1 MDVSSLGL
9 LAWALFWLEPHA
21 PKVLGENVGRPLR
34 LANIAR
40 HSSSVAV
47 AVLSVLV
54 SRFWEGKSLEKLATC
69 NIGQI
74 VKHIE
79 GRNSLVNVPGIADW
93 GMQKR
98 RFNAR
103 MEAAAV

>member
-1 MDVSSLGL
+1 MDVTSLGL
-9 LAWALFWLEPHA
+9 LVWARFWVEPHA

-40 HSSSVAV
+40 HSNSVAV

-54 SRFWEGKSLEKLATC
+54 SRFWDGRSWEKLATC

-79 GRNSLVNVPGIADW
+79 GRNSLVNVPGIA
-93 GMQKR
+93 GPG
-98 RFNAR
+98 NA
-103 MEAAAV
+103 EKKV

>member
-9 LAWALFWLEPHA
+9 LAWARLWLEPHA
-21 PKVLGENVGRPLR
+21 PKVPGENVGRPLR

-54 SRFWEGKSLEKLATC
+54 SRFGEGKSLEKLATC

-79 GRNSLVNVPGIADW
+79 GRNSLVNVPGIV
-93 GMQKR
+93 GPG
-98 RFNAR
+98 NA
-103 MEAAAV
+103 EKKV

>member
-1 MDVSSLGL
+1 MKLGCELLGL
-9 LAWALFWLEPHA
+9 ACLGAVLAGA
-21 PKVLGENVGRPLR
+21 PRSQGLRDKVGRPLR

-79 GRNSLVNVPGIADW
+79 GRNSLVNVPGIA
-93 GMQKR
+93 GPG
-98 RFNAR
+98 NA
-103 MEAAAV
+103 EKKV

>member
-1 MDVSSLGL
+1 M
-9 LAWALFWLEPHA
+9 LAWARFWVEPHA

-54 SRFWEGKSLEKLATC
+54 SRFWEVKSLEKLATC

-79 GRNSLVNVPGIADW
+79 GRNSLVNVPGIV
-93 GMQKR
+93 GPG
-98 RFNAR
+98 NA
-103 MEAAAV
+103 EKKV

>member
-9 LAWALFWLEPHA
+9 LAWARFWLEPHA

-74 VKHIE
+74 VKQ
-79 GRNSLVNVPGIADW
+79 GRNSLVNVPGIA
-93 GMQKR
+93 GPG
-98 RFNAR
+98 NA
-103 MEAAAV
+103 EKKV

>member
-9 LAWALFWLEPHA
+9 LVWARVWLEPQA
-21 PKVLGENVGRPLR
+21 PKVPGENVGRPLR

>member
-79 GRNSLVNVPGIADW
+79 GRNSLVNVPGIA
-93 GMQKR
+93 GPG
-98 RFNAR
+98 NA
-103 MEAAAV
+103 EKKF